1 MAGRIGPRSLA
12 SMGVRLVFDR
22 PTGAGRRFRADL
34 QGPAAP
40 RHGRCILALRRGE
53 PGAAESEAETM
64 ESAVRSSTRDRG
76 SANAS
81 RRPGTRPRPAPR
93 QRHGGEGE
101 ELAPAEQDLA
111 AYLPLVRQV
120 VHQVQ
125 GTLPASVEFD
135 EIMSWGIDG
144 LLDAVRKFDAS
155 RGTKFRPYA
164 RIRIRGAI
172 LDQLR
177 ALDWV
182 SRTTRQ
188 RANHFAREVQQLE
201 HRLGRRARHDEVAE
215 VLGLTMEELHS
226 LLSEIGD
233 LGLVS
238 LEDMAFGRDNERV
251 TFEDFVAAADGNPLD
266 DLLSQERA
274 AVLSEAIRRLPEKER
289 RVMPLYYESEFT
301 MKEVGAL
308 LGITESRVSQLHTQ
322 AISRLRTLL
331 EKFAREGLPGV

>member
-1 MAGRIGPRSLA
+1 
-12 SMGVRLVFDR
+12 
-22 PTGAGRRFRADL
+22 
-34 QGPAAP
+34 
-40 RHGRCILALRRGE
+40 
-53 PGAAESEAETM
+53 M
-64 ESAVRSSTRDRG
+64 ESAARSSTRDRG
-76 SANAS
+76 SANRC
-81 RRPGTRPRPAPR
+81 RRPGARPRPAPAQR
-93 QRHGGEGE
+93 QRGEGE
-101 ELAPAEQDLA
+101 DHAPTEWELDS
-111 AYLPLVRQV
+111 YLPLVRQV
-120 VHQVQ
+120 VQQVQ

-201 HRLGRRARHDEVAE
+201 HRLGRRARQDEVAE
-215 VLGLTMEELHS
+215 VLGLTIEELHS
-226 LLSEIGD
+226 LLTEIGD

-238 LEDMAFGRDNERV
+238 LEDLAFGRNNERV
-251 TFEDFVAAADGNPLD
+251 TFEDFVAAADGDPLD
-266 DLLSQERA
+266 GLLTRERA
-274 AVLSEAIRRLPEKER
+274 DVLAEAIRHLPEKER
-289 RVMPLYYESEFT
+289 RVMPLYYERELT

-322 AISRLRTLL
+322 AIGRLRTLL
-331 EKFAREGLPGV
+331 EKFSREGLPGV